1 MPKDFRA
8 EQELTKKIADR
19 IIRDMPELDADKA
32 ANQAIQ
38 TEQRQNRNRNS
49 QERPGKRRKQ

>member
-1 MPKDFRA
+1 MPSDFSA

-19 IIRDMPELDADKA
+19 ILRDMPEIDADKA

-38 TEQRQNRNRNS
+38 KEQRQRRNS
-49 QERPGKRRKQ
+49 DKRPTKRRKQ